1 MSIIPLDFGLNWFF
15 TASNFEHLWRLKTH
29 LGQAIHGSKRIYS
42 FWNEA
47 NYSFRPRGILSMHTF
62 NISFGLNHSIKSHHF
77 CKIIK
82 FTKNQKIDYFIFD
95 IQNEHLGQ
103 WYCFVSSIPWL
114 LGDSFRPTKAI
125 SKLKHS
131 FFIDICYI

>member
-1 MSIIPLDFGLNWFF
+1 MSIIFVDFGLNWFF
-15 TASNFEHLWRLKTH
+15 TAWNFEHLWRLKTH
-29 LGQAIHGSKRIYS
+29 LGQAIHGSKCIYS

-47 NYSFRPRGILSMHTF
+47 NYSFRPRSILSMHTF

-82 FTKNQKIDYFIFD
+82 FTKNWKKHYFHFWHS
-95 IQNEHLGQ
+95 NEHLGQ
-103 WYCFVSSIPWL
+103 RYYFVSSIPWV

-131 FFIDICYI
+131 FFMNICYI